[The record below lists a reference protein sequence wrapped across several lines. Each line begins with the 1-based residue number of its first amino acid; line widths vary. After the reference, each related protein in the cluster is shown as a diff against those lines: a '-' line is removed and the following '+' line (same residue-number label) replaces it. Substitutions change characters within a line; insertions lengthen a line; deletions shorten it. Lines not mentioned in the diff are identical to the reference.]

1 MIKQIII
8 LFFLISTFTIYGQ
21 NQASN
26 LTKDERLKEVDI
38 IKSTFVNLHPGIYR
52 FNSPNE
58 IENYFKKLKQK
69 ISKDINNEQYF
80 VLLSELSTF
89 LKCGHTYLNP
99 YNQKDETIDH
109 YFSKSFMP
117 FLYVVIDNKFIITH
131 NLSENKSIKAGDE
144 IISINGIKV
153 KTIIHSLLNVSRSDG
168 NNGLGKKIDNL
179 NIVPTNIIT
188 TNYSLFDIYFP
199 LYFPKNF
206 NTKNYS
212 FVIKTFTH
220 KSINTNLKSL
230 TKKERQDIYFA
241 NFGAIPVNEKNWEFK
256 FINKKT
262 GYLRIGDFAIWKWK
276 DDYKKYLDSIFINLH
291 NSSAKNLIVD
301 IRGNEGGDDDARTEV
316 LSYLINRP
324 FGCENP
330 MRRLYRFLSVPDH
343 LLPYLKTWDKEFK
356 KPKNVSDYIKTPE
369 GYYEKINASQ
379 SDCILSDPKENV
391 FDGEIFLLI
400 NSSNSSTTFIMSDI
414 LQQTHI
420 GTLIG
425 ETTGGTKKGIN
436 GGQFFFLNLP
446 YSKLEIDIPLIWQTY
461 VKPRPDVGILPDYEV
476 KSNQKDIYY
485 GIDTQLQFI
494 LNKIGK

>member
-8 LFFLISTFTIYGQ
+8 IFFLISTSTIFGQ
-21 NQASN
+21 NTTSN
-26 LTKDERLKEVDI
+26 LTKEERLKEVDLI
-38 IKSTFVNLHPGIYR
+38 RSTFVNLHPGIYR
-52 FNSPNE
+52 FNSPHE
-58 IENYFKKLKQK
+58 IENYFKNLKQK

-80 VLLSELSTF
+80 ILLSELTTF
-89 LKCGHTYLNP
+89 IKCGHTYLNP
-99 YNQKDETIDH
+99 YNQTDETINN
-109 YFSKSFMP
+109 YFSISFMP

-131 NLSENKSIKAGDE
+131 NLSENKTIKAGDE

-153 KTIIHSLLNVSRSDG
+153 KTIIHSLLNVSRADG

-179 NIVPTNIIT
+179 KIVPTNIIT

-220 KSINTNLKSL
+220 KNINTNLKSL

-256 FINKKT
+256 FINKET
-262 GYLRIGDFAIWKWK
+262 AYLRLGDFAIWKWK
-276 DDYKKYLDSIFINLH
+276 DDYKKYLDSIFTDLH
-291 NSSAKNLIVD
+291 SSSAKNLIVD
-301 IRGNEGGDDDARTEV
+301 IRGNEGGDDNARTEV
-316 LSYLINRP
+316 LSHLINKP
-324 FGCENP
+324 FGCENQ
-330 MRRLYRFLSVPDH
+330 MRRLYTFLSVPDT

-356 KPKNVSDYIKTPE
+356 RPKNVNDYIKTPDD
-369 GYYEKINASQ
+369 YYEKIDNSK
-379 SDCILSDPKENV
+379 SNCVVTYPKENV

-414 LQQTHI
+414 FQQTHT
-420 GTLIG
+420 GKLIG

-461 VKPRPDVGILPDYEV
+461 IESRPDEGIIPDYEV
-476 KSNQKDIYY
+476 RANQKDIHY
-485 GIDTQLQFI
+485 GIDTQLKFI
-494 LNKIGK
+494 LNKIDK